1 MTETIKLNKIDR
13 KILQELQR
21 DGRITYAELA
31 RRVGLSTS
39 PCLER
44 VKRMERDGIIRG
56 YTTLLNPAYLGAN
69 LIVIVQIRLKRTSQ
83 DIFEKFKQA
92 AVLLEEVQE
101 CYLIS
106 GNFDYL
112 IKARVPD
119 MDAYRDF
126 LGSSLLSLPGVQ
138 ESTSYVVMELVKE
151 TLNLPIPEKIVGA

>member
-1 MTETIKLNKIDR
+1 MSEIIELNQIDR
-13 KILQELQR
+13 QILQELQM

-44 VKRMERDGIIRG
+44 VRRMEREGIIRG
-56 YTTLLNPAYLGAN
+56 YTTLLNPGCLGAN

-83 DIFEKFKQA
+83 NIFEKFKEA
-92 AVLLEEVQE
+92 AVRLEEVQE

-119 MDAYRDF
+119 MEAYRQF

-151 TLNLPIPEKIVGA
+151 TLNIPITETSAKL